1 MSKIDKLHN
10 LLNLLLIVMAESNAT
25 PMDVAEAVAE
35 ATPMAVVEAEAV
47 PSAEREKKVSKQVAR
62 MLEAREQARAK
73 WEAHQQASLAL
84 EAQQRAEAEQQ
95 AVARA
100 SQHSA
105 IEARAHDMIARL
117 NAIKAIRD
125 EAALQAR
132 NGQITASAMSR
143 ILTNNPEYTWKLRE
157 EQAFILMDIVR
168 HGGTTEQFTTALTAF
183 KIYRGMEGNSLIE
196 SGHIP
201 HANIHMRESVMC
213 VAMDNNRHDILEKL
227 YSDLLI
233 RHDALYQMAY
243 RRGRLEEF
251 RYLFSQKQHMSYGD
265 YQAF

>member
-1 MSKIDKLHN
+1 MLKIDKLHN

-25 PMDVAEAVAE
+25 PMAVAEAV
-35 ATPMAVVEAEAV
+35 AV

-105 IEARAHDMIARL
+105 IEARVHDMIARL

-125 EAALQAR
+125 EAALQER
-132 NGQITASAMSR
+132 NGQITASARSR
-143 ILTNNPEYTWKLRE
+143 IWTNNPEYTWRHRE
-157 EQAFILMDIVR
+157 EQALILMDIVR
-168 HGGTTEQFTTALTAF
+168 HGGTTAQFMTALTAF
-183 KIYRGMEGNSLIE
+183 NICIGMEGNSLIE

-201 HANIHMRESVMC
+201 HANIYMRESVMS

-233 RHDALYQMAY
+233 RHDALNQMAH
-243 RRGRLEEF
+243 RRGKLVEF
-251 RYLFSQKQHMSYGD
+251 RYLLSRVQRMSYGD